1 MLFIIN
7 KYYYIIEVMKKLKYL
22 SKKILSPKIKYL
34 LTQKLYF
41 FTPKTSLS
49 LLILSSL
56 FLYIFLDQVSNKTLL
71 ISWFILINILNITRV
86 FDYLQYKRAK
96 QSHYDTNESDKWYNR
111 FRLKAILHAMFWAAL
126 PLLSFHDLSY
136 NYQLFMILFLI
147 GLAGGVAGFLAD
159 IRIAFPF
166 ISILLLPLSVI
177 ILFSTIPNALIL
189 SLLITVFYI
198 LLIISNLHTNQLYYD
213 KITTKELFE
222 KAKKSLTEKEKK
234 LNSLLE
240 QAPIGIFYYDT
251 ELKIIRY
258 NQLFYNIFGL
268 DKDLLGFNLNELKDK
283 KAVDMMREVLKSDHV
298 QKSVGSYDFSFK
310 EQNIW
315 VELTCSALRDEQ
327 NNITGGIG
335 IIEDKTIEHQAYEK
349 INFISLH
356 DSLTKLPNRRFYK
369 KFMINLIQNPKNQD
383 HYSILLYMDLNHF
396 KQIND
401 TFGHTIGDNLLLE
414 VSQRFK
420 SLKIEKSNL
429 ARLGGDEFVLT
440 LPFVSKDAQKAK
452 ERAKEIANRIKGLF
466 IPVFEINNLNL
477 YMTTSIGIVIIEP
490 KTDDID
496 NILRQADMAMYQTK
510 REGRDN
516 INFYNKRLDLEQ
528 QELTS
533 LQQDL
538 NHALT
543 DNELVLHYQP
553 IVNIHDD
560 SLVAI
565 EALIRWQHPTKGLI
579 MPDRFIPMATESGL
593 INKLGWWVANEVCRQ
608 LSLWKQKDKLN
619 FEYVAININARQLHE
634 VNFSEHIESCILK
647 YRVNPSLIKLEV
659 TETTLIDSFSKTQ
672 KIIKDLRERGVECS
686 IDDFG
691 TGYSSLSYLKKLS
704 FKVLKIDR
712 IFITDILTNQDDQ
725 ELVKS
730 IIAIGQQFNY
740 KIIIEGIETEEQ
752 KKKIFEI
759 NQNVC
764 YQGYLCS
771 RPIPASTLEER
782 FLSTTLS

>member
-1 MLFIIN
+1 
-7 KYYYIIEVMKKLKYL
+7 MKKLIHYL
-22 SKKILSPKIKYL
+22 SEKILSPKIKYL

-49 LLILSSL
+49 LVILSSA
-56 FLYIFLDQVSNKTLL
+56 FLYIFLDQVSNQTLL
-71 ISWFILINILNITRV
+71 FSWFILINILNITRIA
-86 FDYLQYKRAK
+86 DYLQYKKSK
-96 QSHYDTNESDKWYNR
+96 QHNNSKDENEKWYHK
-111 FRLKAILHAMFWAAL
+111 FRLKSILNAIFWGIL
-126 PLLSFHDLSY
+126 PLLIFYDLSY

-166 ISILLLPLSVI
+166 ISILLIPLSLIV
-177 ILFSTIPNALIL
+177 LFSTIPNALIL
-189 SLLITVFYI
+189 SFLIMVFYV
-198 LLIISNLHTNQLYYD
+198 LLIISNYHANQLYYD
-213 KITTKELFE
+213 KASTKELFE
-222 KAKKSLTEKEKK
+222 KAKSRLAEKEKK

-240 QAPIGIFYYDT
+240 QAPIGIFYYDIK
-251 ELKIIRY
+251 LKIIRY

-268 DKDLLGFNLNELKDK
+268 NKDLLGFNLNELKDK
-283 KAVDMMREVLKSDHV
+283 KAVQMMKDVLNDKDV

-310 EQNIW
+310 EQPIW
-315 VELTCSALRDEQ
+315 VELTCSSLRDDQ

-335 IIEDKTIEHQAYEK
+335 IIEDKTIEHEAYEK

-356 DSLTKLPNRRFYK
+356 DSLTQLPNRRYYK
-369 KFMINLIQNPKNQD
+369 NFMMDLVHNPKNKD
-383 HYSILLYMDLNHF
+383 HYSIVLYMDLNHF

-401 TFGHTIGDNLLLE
+401 TFGHAIGDNLLLE
-414 VSQRFK
+414 VAKRFK
-420 SLKIEKSNL
+420 SLKIENSNL

-440 LPFVSKDAQKAK
+440 LPFISKDPHKAK
-452 ERAKEIANRIKGLF
+452 AIAKKVANRIKELF
-466 IPVFEINNLNL
+466 IPVFEINDLNL
-477 YMTTSIGIVIIEP
+477 YMTTSIGIVVIEP

-496 NILRQADMAMYQTK
+496 NIIRQADMAMYQTK

-516 INFYNKRLDLEQ
+516 ISFYDKRLDLEQ

-538 NHALT
+538 NHALSS
-543 DNELVLHYQP
+543 NELLLHYQP
-553 IVNIHDD
+553 IVNILDD
-560 SLVAI
+560 SLIAI
-565 EALIRWQHPTKGLI
+565 EALIRWQHPTKGMI

-608 LSLWKQKDKLN
+608 LSIWKKSNQLN
-619 FEYVAININARQLHE
+619 FEYIAININARQLHE
-634 VNFSEHIESCILK
+634 VNFSEHIEACILK
-647 YRVNPSLIKLEV
+647 YEVDPSLIKLEV

-672 KIIKDLRERGVECS
+672 KIIKDLRDRGVECS

-712 IFITDILTNQDDQ
+712 VFITDILTNHDDQ

-752 KKKIFEI
+752 KQKILEI
-759 NQNVC
+759 NQDVC

-771 RPIPASTLEER
+771 RPIPALVFEKK
-782 FLSTTLS
+782 FL